1 MTAAA
6 EWREYGPSA
15 LPKVL
20 QAALDAFA
28 EHGYYGT
35 GVRDIAAGAGLSVAG
50 VYHHHRS
57 KQEILVQL
65 LEHIMGDLLERSRAA
80 VAEAG
85 PDPSAQFDALVESML
100 RFHMFRQREA
110 FVASTERRSLEP
122 ANRER
127 YIALRDE
134 QQTMLTK
141 IIKAARRRGDFATK
155 HPDDVS
161 RTISTLCV
169 GVAAWYR
176 PEGRLQPTQLVQRHL
191 AMARLL
197 VEARPA

>member
-6 EWREYGPSA
+6 HWREYGPSA

-20 QAALDAFA
+20 QSALDAFA

-35 GVRDIAAGAGLSVAG
+35 GIRDIAAGAGLSVAG
-50 VYHHHRS
+50 VYHHYRS

-65 LEHIMGDLLERSRAA
+65 LEHIMADLLERSHAA

-85 PDPSAQFDALVESML
+85 PAPSAQFDALVESML
-100 RFHMFRQREA
+100 LFHMFRQREA
-110 FVASTERRSLEP
+110 FVASTETRSLEP
-122 ANRER
+122 VNRER

-134 QQTMLTK
+134 QQAMLTK
-141 IIKAARRRGDFATK
+141 IIKSGRRRGDFATA
-155 HPDDVS
+155 HPDDAS
-161 RTISTLCV
+161 RIIATLCV
-169 GVAAWYR
+169 GVSAWYR
-176 PEGRLQPTQLVQRHL
+176 PDGRLRPKQFMRRNL

-197 VEARPA
+197 AEAGPA